1 MASSAT
7 RIAVLINEHSG
18 LNPRPDS
25 GEKIQALFAAAGAA
39 VRLERV
45 RHGGDLAAR
54 AAGRRPLDVLVAAGG
69 DGTVGSVAGIAVETN
84 ATFGVLPLGTLNHF
98 ARDAGITLEL
108 PEAVQTIV
116 HGRVRDVDVGD
127 LNGRIFVNNSSLGI
141 YPRMVWERNVEQH
154 HGRGKWTAF
163 VIAMART
170 WRRYR
175 MLVARMSIDQRV
187 HVVRTPFIFVGNN
200 GSPLAGSS
208 LARAGRS
215 TAAVCGSSSRRVRRF
230 EILTLPLRAK
240 ANRLTAG
247 ARFQRFLAEEVT
259 IELSRRHV
267 SAAFDGEV
275 AIVRTPLHFASAA
288 RPFTFSCP
296 ARHRPEG
303 SGHAHHR
310 AHLGYSFR
318 ADRFCLVERLSAAI
332 ARISPDLLAVSG
344 DLTQR
349 AKRSEFTAARTFLD
363 ALPFPRLVVPG
374 NHDVPLYD
382 LFARF
387 VTPLVRYSRAIT
399 PDLVRYSG
407 RRAHRGRRQHRA
419 IVYGGG
425 GPNGTRNRSTR

>member
-18 LNPRPDS
+18 LNPRPDA

-54 AAGRRPLDVLVAAGG
+54 ARQAAGRSDVLVAAGG
-69 DGTVGSVAGIAVETN
+69 DGTVGSVASIAVETN

-98 ARDAGITLEL
+98 ARDAGIPLEL

-200 GSPLAGSS
+200 EYLAEGFE
-208 LARAGRS
+208 LGARGALDRGRLS
-215 TAAVCGSSSRRVRRF
+215 IFVAPECGRF

-240 ANRLTAG
+240 ANRLTAD
-247 ARFQRFLAEEVT
+247 ARFQRFLAEEAT
-259 IELSRRHV
+259 IELSRHHV
-267 SAAFDGEV
+267 SAALDGEV
-275 AIVRTPLHFASAA
+275 AIVRTPLHFRVRRAA
-288 RPFTFSCP
+288 L
-296 ARHRPEG
+296 
-303 SGHAHHR
+303 
-310 AHLGYSFR
+310 HL
-318 ADRFCLVERLSAAI
+318 L
-332 ARISPDLLAVSG
+332 
-344 DLTQR
+344 
-349 AKRSEFTAARTFLD
+349 
-363 ALPFPRLVVPG
+363 VPG
-374 NHDVPLYD
+374 PS
-382 LFARF
+382 
-387 VTPLVRYSRAIT
+387 PS
-399 PDLVRYSG
+399 
-407 RRAHRGRRQHRA
+407 
-419 IVYGGG
+419 
-425 GPNGTRNRSTR
+425 

>member
-1 MASSAT
+1 MASSTT

-18 LNPRPDS
+18 LNPRPDA

-39 VRLERV
+39 ARLERV

-54 AAGRRPLDVLVAAGG
+54 ARQAAGRSDVLVAAGG
-69 DGTVGSVAGIAVETN
+69 DGTVGSVAGVAVETN

-98 ARDAGITLEL
+98 ARDAGIPLEL

-200 GSPLAGSS
+200 EYLAEGFE
-208 LARAGRS
+208 LGARGALDGGRLS
-215 TAAVCGSSSRRVRRF
+215 IFVAPECGRF

-240 ANRLTAG
+240 ANRLTAD
-247 ARFQRFLAEEVT
+247 ARFQRFLAEEAT
-259 IELSRRHV
+259 IELSRHHV

-275 AIVRTPLHFASAA
+275 AIVRTPLHFRVRRAA
-288 RPFTFSCP
+288 L
-296 ARHRPEG
+296 
-303 SGHAHHR
+303 
-310 AHLGYSFR
+310 HL
-318 ADRFCLVERLSAAI
+318 L
-332 ARISPDLLAVSG
+332 
-344 DLTQR
+344 
-349 AKRSEFTAARTFLD
+349 
-363 ALPFPRLVVPG
+363 VPG
-374 NHDVPLYD
+374 PS
-382 LFARF
+382 
-387 VTPLVRYSRAIT
+387 PS
-399 PDLVRYSG
+399 
-407 RRAHRGRRQHRA
+407 
-419 IVYGGG
+419 
-425 GPNGTRNRSTR
+425 

>member
-18 LNPRPDS
+18 LNPRPDA
-25 GEKIQALFAAAGAA
+25 GEKIQALFAGAGAA

-54 AAGRRPLDVLVAAGG
+54 ARQAASRSDVLVAAGG
-69 DGTVGSVAGIAVETN
+69 DGTVGSVAGAAVETN

-98 ARDAGITLEL
+98 ARDAGLPLEL

-200 GSPLAGSS
+200 EYLAEGFE
-208 LARAGRS
+208 LGARGALDGGRLS
-215 TAAVCGSSSRRVRRF
+215 IFVAPECGRF

-240 ANRLTAG
+240 ANRLTAD

-275 AIVRTPLHFASAA
+275 AIVRTPLHFRVRRAA
-288 RPFTFSCP
+288 L
-296 ARHRPEG
+296 
-303 SGHAHHR
+303 
-310 AHLGYSFR
+310 HL
-318 ADRFCLVERLSAAI
+318 L
-332 ARISPDLLAVSG
+332 
-344 DLTQR
+344 
-349 AKRSEFTAARTFLD
+349 
-363 ALPFPRLVVPG
+363 VPG
-374 NHDVPLYD
+374 PS
-382 LFARF
+382 
-387 VTPLVRYSRAIT
+387 PS
-399 PDLVRYSG
+399 
-407 RRAHRGRRQHRA
+407 
-419 IVYGGG
+419 
-425 GPNGTRNRSTR
+425 

>member
-1 MASSAT
+1 MDGRLGAMASSPT
-7 RIAVLINEHSG
+7 RIAVLINEYSG
-18 LNPRPDS
+18 LNPRPDA

-54 AAGRRPLDVLVAAGG
+54 ARQAAGRSEVLVAAGG
-69 DGTVGSVAGIAVETN
+69 DGTVGSVAGVAVETN

-98 ARDAGITLEL
+98 ARDAGIPLDL

-116 HGRVRDVDVGD
+116 HGHVRDVDVGD

-200 GSPLAGSS
+200 EYLAEGFE
-208 LARAGRS
+208 LGARGALDAGRLS
-215 TAAVCGSSSRRVRRF
+215 IFVAPECGRF

-240 ANRLTAG
+240 ANRLTAD
-247 ARFQRFLAEEVT
+247 ARFQRFLAEEAT
-259 IELSRRHV
+259 IELSRHHV

-275 AIVRTPLHFASAA
+275 AIVRTPLHFRIRRAA
-288 RPFTFSCP
+288 L
-296 ARHRPEG
+296 HV
-303 SGHAHHR
+303 
-310 AHLGYSFR
+310 L
-318 ADRFCLVERLSAAI
+318 
-332 ARISPDLLAVSG
+332 
-344 DLTQR
+344 
-349 AKRSEFTAARTFLD
+349 
-363 ALPFPRLVVPG
+363 VPG
-374 NHDVPLYD
+374 PS
-382 LFARF
+382 
-387 VTPLVRYSRAIT
+387 PS
-399 PDLVRYSG
+399 
-407 RRAHRGRRQHRA
+407 
-419 IVYGGG
+419 
-425 GPNGTRNRSTR
+425 

>member
-18 LNPRPDS
+18 LNPRPDA

-54 AAGRRPLDVLVAAGG
+54 ARQAAGRADVLVAAGG
-69 DGTVGSVAGIAVETN
+69 DGTVGSVAGVAVETN

-98 ARDAGITLEL
+98 ARDAGIPLEL

-200 GSPLAGSS
+200 EYLAEGFE
-208 LARAGRS
+208 LGARGALDGGRLS
-215 TAAVCGSSSRRVRRF
+215 IFVAPECGRF

-240 ANRLTAG
+240 ANRLTAD
-247 ARFQRFLAEEVT
+247 ARFQRFLAEEAT
-259 IELSRRHV
+259 IELSRHHV
-267 SAAFDGEV
+267 SAALDGEV
-275 AIVRTPLHFASAA
+275 AIVRTPLHFRVRRAA
-288 RPFTFSCP
+288 L
-296 ARHRPEG
+296 
-303 SGHAHHR
+303 
-310 AHLGYSFR
+310 HL
-318 ADRFCLVERLSAAI
+318 L
-332 ARISPDLLAVSG
+332 
-344 DLTQR
+344 
-349 AKRSEFTAARTFLD
+349 
-363 ALPFPRLVVPG
+363 VPG
-374 NHDVPLYD
+374 PS
-382 LFARF
+382 
-387 VTPLVRYSRAIT
+387 PS
-399 PDLVRYSG
+399 
-407 RRAHRGRRQHRA
+407 
-419 IVYGGG
+419 
-425 GPNGTRNRSTR
+425 